1 MGNKLKIVAV
11 CSLIILLVAFIL
23 INNKSTDE
31 TTTQVLEKKEIII
44 EQSQF
49 IITPKII
56 TSNSNKKLYV
66 YLKVTSYQN
75 PDMLNMN
82 FKDQIMVDI
91 NSELIS
97 PTDWTIINKEAYKIT
112 NELVFNLNTT
122 QNISELMLQIITF
135 IDNEIKW
142 NLDTISIN

>member
-1 MGNKLKIVAV
+1 
-11 CSLIILLVAFIL
+11 
-23 INNKSTDE
+23 
-31 TTTQVLEKKEIII
+31 
-44 EQSQF
+44 
-49 IITPKII
+49 
-56 TSNSNKKLYV
+56 
-66 YLKVTSYQN
+66 
-75 PDMLNMN
+75 MN

-112 NELVFNLNTT
+112 NELIFNLNTT

>member
-1 MGNKLKIVAV
+1 M
-11 CSLIILLVAFIL
+11 
-23 INNKSTDE
+23 
-31 TTTQVLEKKEIII
+31 
-44 EQSQF
+44 
-49 IITPKII
+49 
-56 TSNSNKKLYV
+56 
-66 YLKVTSYQN
+66 TSYQN
-75 PDMLNMN
+75 PDMLDMN